1 VEAVRLSRRALVVGF
16 ERLSSRVIAD
26 GSANRSGAAAEA
38 SPSVKP
44 SAFAPLYAAVFERP
58 WLVWGSAVLVA
69 TLNVFLFAFDRPWT
83 ASDGLRNWGDWV
95 LTGVGLVRRPDLL
108 PPWLYSGSLLNIGV
122 IVGGAIA
129 ALLSREFAIRVPAR
143 AELAKGGAGGIL
155 MGVGAVVAFGCNI
168 GGFFSAT
175 SALSLS
181 GLGMML
187 GLGAGAFIGL
197 HYLIWEVAHRPQWSR
212 GGGRIYFQAEG
223 PSAASHAW
231 AGAIGVG
238 LVAAALVLYA
248 RAGYAPQGVFLLFGV
263 AFGVVFQRS
272 RFCLVRAFREPFMTG
287 DAEHTRAAALAL
299 VVSTLGFAILKFADL
314 KDRAEWVFPA
324 AGLGSLAGGLAFG
337 VGMTVAGGCGA
348 GSLWR
353 AGEGQVKLW
362 ATVACFALGAS
373 LARLIAAQTG
383 LLQKLGASIFLPAWL
398 GWGGAIALIVAIAL
412 AWAMLST
419 WNEETHRFS
428 VV

>member
-1 VEAVRLSRRALVVGF
+1 VRAEAVPPLRPL
-16 ERLSSRVIAD
+16 
-26 GSANRSGAAAEA
+26 
-38 SPSVKP
+38 
-44 SAFAPLYAAVFERP
+44 APLYAAVFARP

-95 LTGVGLVRRPDLL
+95 LTGVGVVRRPDLL
-108 PPWLYSGSLLNIGV
+108 PPWLYSGSILNLGV
-122 IVGGAIA
+122 IVGGTVAS
-129 ALLSREFAIRVPAR
+129 LLSREFAIRVPVPG
-143 AELAKGGAGGIL
+143 ELAKGGLGGLL
-155 MGVGAVVAFGCNI
+155 MGVGAVLAFGCNI

-197 HYLIWEVAHRPQWSR
+197 RYLIWEVAHRPQWSR
-212 GGGRIYFQAEG
+212 GGGRIYLQAANPTAVG
-223 PSAASHAW
+223 HAW
-231 AGAIGVG
+231 AGAIVAG
-238 LVAAALVLYA
+238 LIALALVLYA
-248 RAGYAPQGVFLLFGV
+248 RAGYGPQGVFLLFGA

-299 VVSTLGFAILKFADL
+299 AVSTLGFAILKFTDL
-314 KDRAEWVFPA
+314 KDKSEWVFPA
-324 AGLGSLAGGLAFG
+324 AGVGSLAGGLAFG
-337 VGMTVAGGCGA
+337 VGMTLAGGCGA

-362 ATVACFALGAS
+362 VTVACFAVGAS
-373 LARLIAAQTG
+373 LARLVAVQIG
-383 LLQKLGASIFLPAWL
+383 LLQTLGAAIFLPVSL
-398 GWGGAIALIVAIAL
+398 GWGGAIVLIIVIAL

-419 WNEETHRFS
+419 WNEETHTFS